1 MVNMWLYS
9 VLDMGNCGGI
19 IMEIPKNIIHRNRR
33 YELVKAYPNF
43 ILYKDKKQ
51 GLEKRFKDMI

>member
-9 VLDMGNCGGI
+9 VLDMGSCGGI

-33 YELVKAYPNF
+33 YEYETIGGAYEQSRE
-43 ILYKDKKQ
+43 KKNCQ
-51 GLEKRFKDMI
+51 KM